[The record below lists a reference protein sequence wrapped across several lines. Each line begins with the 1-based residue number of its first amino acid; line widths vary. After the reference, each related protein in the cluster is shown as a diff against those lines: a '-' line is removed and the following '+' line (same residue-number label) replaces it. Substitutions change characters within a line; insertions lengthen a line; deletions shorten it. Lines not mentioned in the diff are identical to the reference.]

1 MSISEK
7 TKPLDLEI
15 DKITTNI
22 AQSTYI
28 SSKPKKIT
36 SLNCIVNLRK
46 YEHTYQIEKNHI

>member
-46 YEHTYQIEKNHI
+46 YEHTYQI